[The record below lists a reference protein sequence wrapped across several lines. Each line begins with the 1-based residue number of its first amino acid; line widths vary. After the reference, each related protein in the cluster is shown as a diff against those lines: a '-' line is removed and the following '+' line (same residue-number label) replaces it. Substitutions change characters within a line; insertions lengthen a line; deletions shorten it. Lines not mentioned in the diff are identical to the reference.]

1 MFQALAN
8 LSERALSL
16 VKPESPL
23 PVHPHHN
30 NADPKV
36 GDILGDDSR
45 HDMVIGLG
53 ESLMMGT
60 PIPPEHLGEE
70 AHEQPR
76 PTKKRKLDTHA
87 NEKVTSN
94 STSEHINN
102 TSLVI
107 KATASVG
114 AHVTPSN
121 PSRQV
126 PKSDRSLRTRVSG
139 RLSFGFNAH
148 PVDAALAS
156 TESEAEDARS
166 LVAKESSKLGYT
178 DKIIV
183 IHSITA
189 NDVTSTAPAVAKATR
204 PTIEVP
210 QFRIIDNTST
220 ASKPPPEP
228 GKSPARPGLRS
239 ESTSPRAVRKAPPSV
254 PQAVVAPE
262 DDLLGD
268 DIYHK
273 AHQRPFRSERHLLI
287 KERERI
293 AYEKLQLER
302 EFEILQGLDWM
313 RVVGPILH
321 KRRPD
326 HKFTHAEYEAERARL
341 IEETNSVLEK
351 YRVWKAEEAR
361 KKRGPLRAGTA
372 IARQKSA
379 TPTPSVHEEVIVRKK
394 KGKFRVERTDPNWL
408 GWKRIRIIFK
418 GMRPP
423 TPTSLLAA
431 VEASK
436 LRGKNARKSGRVVTA
451 WGEPLPRIAI
461 SDRDFTLPYWL

>member
-1 MFQALAN
+1 
-8 LSERALSL
+8 
-16 VKPESPL
+16 
-23 PVHPHHN
+23 
-30 NADPKV
+30 
-36 GDILGDDSR
+36 
-45 HDMVIGLG
+45 MVIGLG
-53 ESLMMGT
+53 EHLMMGT
-60 PIPPEHLGEE
+60 PIPHEQLGEE
-70 AHEQPR
+70 VHEQPR
-76 PTKKRKLDTHA
+76 PTNKRKLDAHA

-94 STSEHINN
+94 STSSEHINN
-102 TSLVI
+102 TALVI
-107 KATASVG
+107 KAIAPVG
-114 AHVTPSN
+114 AHVTPSI

-139 RLSFGFNAH
+139 RLSFVFNAH
-148 PVDAALAS
+148 PVDAALTS
-156 TESEAEDARS
+156 TEPDAEDSRS

-183 IHSITA
+183 IHSTTSD
-189 NDVTSTAPAVAKATR
+189 DVTSTAPAVAKPAR

-210 QFRIIDNTST
+210 LFRIIDDTST
-220 ASKPPPEP
+220 TSKPPPEP
-228 GKSPARPGLRS
+228 GKSPARPLLRS
-239 ESTSPRAVRKAPPSV
+239 ASTSPRAVRKAPPSLS
-254 PQAVVAPE
+254 QAVVAPE
-262 DDLLGD
+262 DDPLGD

-273 AHQRPFRSERHLLI
+273 AHQKPFRSERHLLI

-326 HKFTHAEYEAERARL
+326 HKFTHAEYETERTRL
-341 IEETNSVLEK
+341 IEETRSVLEK
-351 YRVWKAEEAR
+351 YRIWKAEEAR
-361 KKRGPLRAGTA
+361 KKKGPLRAGTA
-372 IARQKSA
+372 IVRQKSA
-379 TPTPSVHEEVIVRKK
+379 TPTPSVHEEAIVRKK
-394 KGKFRVERTDPNWL
+394 KFRVERTDPNWP

-461 SDRDFTLPYWL
+461 ADRDFTLPYWL